1 MLGGLNIALCVLA
14 IGPPEMFSSFSP
26 SAEAHRLVFHHH
38 LNLTVS
44 PVEHTA
50 SSRRFADC
58 SAGVQDPS
66 RKVCCSAACGLC
78 GGRGCPGRPGGPR
91 QCCVPAILSTGRVCE
106 SRADVACILRGSSNY
121 IRGNG
126 VEHHGSSGAVLAAA
140 GGDSTPP
147 ASLSP
152 MKLHPRLP
160 PIRVKRTPH
169 VHVGATNANAAA
181 TAIATAADA
190 STTNASKLVPACPA
204 SALSRRHPCSAGCDV
219 CGAPPGPSDDAAKQL
234 SVAVVVSFCHSDL
247 DWLHAALSPLNVQ
260 RLTVY
265 SKCNPRSAVNQS
277 VSRLSLSRVGGA
289 EVVTLP
295 NVGRCDHSFAHYLGE
310 RADFGADVILFLKDT
325 HRIHQPALGRSLTKV
340 VGLAASAGFAC
351 GQQPWGQLSAW
362 HSSRDLLTLTMRK
375 YIKSRS
381 DFKSRFAS
389 MREWLRAFRW
399 PGVAQLEAAPIW
411 PVCYGGVFAASRSAA
426 SKVPRSF
433 WNELS
438 ASLSRGDNIEEG
450 HFTERL
456 WAAVLGQPPDDAEA
470 LAAAAACKIAKNSNG
485 LLGTLVGCRTHGV
498 AVLLPTV

>member
-1 MLGGLNIALCVLA
+1 M
-14 IGPPEMFSSFSP
+14 
-26 SAEAHRLVFHHH
+26 
-38 LNLTVS
+38 
-44 PVEHTA
+44 
-50 SSRRFADC
+50 
-58 SAGVQDPS
+58 
-66 RKVCCSAACGLC
+66 
-78 GGRGCPGRPGGPR
+78 
-91 QCCVPAILSTGRVCE
+91 
-106 SRADVACILRGSSNY
+106 
-121 IRGNG
+121 
-126 VEHHGSSGAVLAAA
+126 
-140 GGDSTPP
+140 
-147 ASLSP
+147 
-152 MKLHPRLP
+152 
-160 PIRVKRTPH
+160 
-169 VHVGATNANAAA
+169 
-181 TAIATAADA
+181 
-190 STTNASKLVPACPA
+190 
-204 SALSRRHPCSAGCDV
+204 
-219 CGAPPGPSDDAAKQL
+219 
-234 SVAVVVSFCHSDL
+234 VVSFCHSDL

-362 HSSRDLLTLTMRK
+362 HLSRDLLTLTMRN
-375 YIKSRS
+375 YMKSRS